1 LHDASFGIW
10 SLKFLWRLVPGA
22 FLSELAAAHPVAGN
36 FRFPPASAILVMFFC
51 DVFLLHSG

>member
-1 LHDASFGIW
+1 LEVGAWNFSFC
-10 SLKFLWRLVPGA
+10 LTVT
-22 FLSELAAAHPVAGN
+22 HPVAGN